1 MILDVQLQVLLRV
14 RFCSKYVFE
23 KCLRIHDFEKDFRS
37 DFVQRLC
44 LGFEVWAARK
54 IEREKRKEWEE
65 TEESRHSIPHKSKY

>member
-1 MILDVQLQVLLRV
+1 MYHV
-14 RFCSKYVFE
+14 S
-23 KCLRIHDFEKDFRS
+23 
-37 DFVQRLC
+37 C

>member
-1 MILDVQLQVLLRV
+1 MFVH
-14 RFCSKYVFE
+14 VF
-23 KCLRIHDFEKDFRS
+23 IMYHVS
-37 DFVQRLC
+37 C